1 MILFFFSEAIDMA
14 AKAEYL
20 VVDTGGFIK
29 NDIGGL
35 HSMADHI
42 ITLQEVNF
50 ALVLKKSLTETFPLR
65 LLES

>member
-1 MILFFFSEAIDMA
+1 MA

-50 ALVLKKSLTETFPLR
+50 ALVLKKSLTETFSLR

>member
-1 MILFFFSEAIDMA
+1 
-14 AKAEYL
+14 
-20 VVDTGGFIK
+20 
-29 NDIGGL
+29 
-35 HSMADHI
+35 MADHI